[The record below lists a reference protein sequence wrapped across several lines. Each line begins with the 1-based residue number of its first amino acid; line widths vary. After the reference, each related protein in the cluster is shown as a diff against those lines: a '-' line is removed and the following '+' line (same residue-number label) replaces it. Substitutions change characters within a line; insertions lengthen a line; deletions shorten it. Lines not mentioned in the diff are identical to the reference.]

1 MTDRVFVSN
10 LCLFAHHGVFPEETR
25 LGQRFYVDIDCGTD
39 VEEAARSDD
48 PEATV
53 DYGALCALA
62 SEVSASG
69 PFKLVETLAERIAG
83 RVLDAFPSVFDVR
96 VRVRKPAAPI
106 AASIDHAGVEILR
119 VRRTPIALALGS
131 NVGDSRATLRATL
144 ARLGAAPGLAIEA
157 VSHVYRTAPWGRED
171 QQDFLNACAIGWTSL
186 PPRALLRLCKA
197 LEVQLGRTPEV
208 RWGPRV
214 IDIDVLHYGDL
225 AMRGAELTLPH
236 PELFA
241 RPFVLVPLAEIAP
254 DRVIAGMRIADALAR
269 LARKPGDVV
278 RLDDPG

>member
-1 MTDRVFVSN
+1 MSDRVFVSN
-10 LCLFAHHGVFPEETR
+10 LCLFAHHGVFAEETR

-39 VEEAARSDD
+39 FEEAARSDD
-48 PEATV
+48 PHAAV

-62 SEVSASG
+62 IDVSASG
-69 PFKLVETLAERIAG
+69 PFKLVETLAERIAS
-83 RVLDAFPSVFDVR
+83 RVLEAFPAVFDVR
-96 VRVRKPAAPI
+96 VRVRKPSAPI
-106 AASIDHAGVEILR
+106 AAAIDHAGVEILR
-119 VRRTPIALALGS
+119 VRRTPIALSLGS
-131 NVGDSRATLRATL
+131 NVGDSRATLRAAL
-144 ARLGAAPGLAIEA
+144 ARLAASDGVAIEA
-157 VSHVYRTAPWGRED
+157 VSHHYRTAPWGRQD
-171 QQDFLNACAIGWTSL
+171 QQDFVNACAIGWTRL

-214 IDIDVLHYGDL
+214 IDIDLLHYGDL
-225 AMRGAELTLPH
+225 ALRGPELTLPH

-254 DRVIAGMRIADALAR
+254 ERVVAGVRVADALAR
-269 LARKPGDVV
+269 LAREPGDVV